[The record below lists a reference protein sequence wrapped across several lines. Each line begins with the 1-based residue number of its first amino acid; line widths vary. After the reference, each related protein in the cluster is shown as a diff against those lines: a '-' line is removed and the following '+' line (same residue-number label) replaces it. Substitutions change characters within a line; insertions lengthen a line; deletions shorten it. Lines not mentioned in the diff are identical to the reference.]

1 MRRLAAAASTVAALF
16 CVSAIPAQAAQAEH
30 VPSFTHGKVLSQHG
44 GLIRSGPGK
53 NYRALGHMRN
63 NQIVPLLCETTG
75 QAVRGHRLWYKLNVR
90 PEMWASS
97 VLIAH
102 IDKAPVWCAS
112 HGLVAHPQRQPI
124 KVKHIQRNMKN
135 QPLAPHN
142 PQNPQTPQF
151 PQSMPNTQIAEN
163 QKLKQQELQKLQQEL
178 LNEQAQLKS
187 QHLSG
192 LPTQVKG
199 KS

>member
-30 VPSFTHGKVLSQHG
+30 VPSFTRGKVLSQHG

-53 NYRALGHMRN
+53 NYRALGHLRT

-75 QAVRGHRLWYKLNVR
+75 QAVRGQRLWYKLNVR

-102 IDKAPVWCAS
+102 IGKAPVRCAY
-112 HGLVAHPQRQPI
+112 HGLAAHPQRQNI
-124 KVKHIQRNMKN
+124 KVKHIQHSIKH
-135 QPLAPHN
+135 QPLA

-163 QKLKQQELQKLQQEL
+163 QKLRQQELKKLQQEL
-178 LNEQAQLKS
+178 LNEQTRLQS
-187 QHLSG
+187 QNLSG
-192 LPTQVKG
+192 LPTQVSG